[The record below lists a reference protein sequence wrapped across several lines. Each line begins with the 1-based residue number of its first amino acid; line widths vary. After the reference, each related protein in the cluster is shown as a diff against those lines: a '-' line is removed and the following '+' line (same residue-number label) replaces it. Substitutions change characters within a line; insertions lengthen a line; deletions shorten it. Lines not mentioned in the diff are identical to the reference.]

1 MPAQYDFYK
10 NPIPKGSNR
19 KPRLHARIVT
29 RGTTTTEKLAE
40 DIHSRCTLSTADVM
54 AALVSL
60 SEVITDRLM
69 DGERI
74 YIKGLGYFQMTLRCP
89 PVKTPKEIRAESIK
103 FKSIAFRP
111 EAELKKE
118 LKNTQFV
125 RATYKNHSNR
135 YSEIEVDG
143 LLTGFFMDNEY
154 ITRREFQE
162 LCGFTKGTANRR
174 LVAMIK
180 EGKLKKEGL
189 AKFPVYAPVPGNY
202 RK

>member
-10 NPIPKGSNR
+10 NQMPKGSNR

-40 DIHSRCTLSTADVM
+40 DIHSRSTLSIADVM
-54 AALVSL
+54 ATLVSL
-60 SEVITDRLM
+60 GEVITDRLKE
-69 DGERI
+69 GERI
-74 YIKGLGYFQMTLRCP
+74 YIKGLGYFQMTLQCP
-89 PVKTPKEIRAESIK
+89 PAKTAKEIRAESIK
-103 FKSIAFRP
+103 FKSVAFRP

-118 LKNTQFV
+118 LRSTRFV
-125 RATYKNHSNR
+125 RATLRSHSNK

-143 LLTGFFMDNEY
+143 LLTGFFLDNAY
-154 ITRREFQE
+154 ITQREFQE

-174 LVAMIK
+174 LAALI
-180 EGKLKKEGL
+180 EAGKLRKEGL
-189 AKFPVYAPVPGNY
+189 SRFPVYAPVPGNY

>member
-1 MPAQYDFYK
+1 MSAKYDFYK

-29 RGTTTTEKLAE
+29 YGTTTTEKLAK
-40 DIHSRCTLSTADVM
+40 DIHARCSLSTADVM

-60 SEVITDRLM
+60 SEVIIERLKE
-69 DGERI
+69 GERI
-74 YIKGLGYFQMTLRCP
+74 HIKGLGYLQMTVQCP
-89 PVKTPKEIRAESIK
+89 PVKTSKEIRAESIK
-103 FKSIAFRP
+103 FKSVAFRP

-118 LKNTQFV
+118 LKNTEFV
-125 RATYKNHSNR
+125 RATLKNHSNT

-162 LCGFTKGTANRR
+162 LCGFTKGTATRR
-174 LVAMIK
+174 LAAMIEK
-180 EGKLKKEGL
+180 GKLKKEGL
-189 AKFPVYAPVPGNY
+189 NRFPVYAPVPGNY